1 MNTRRRS
8 IANAAR
14 LRERVLAGL
23 AFVMLVV
30 AWDATL
36 RLDERAAP
44 PRMRM
49 AHAVES
55 EVEPQVGSYVP

>member
-8 IANAAR
+8 IATAAR

-49 AHAVES
+49 AHAVER
-55 EVEPQVGSYVP
+55 EIEPQAQGHVP